1 MLTASQHLSESIR
14 KGTKFIGNSL
24 ISSSDYLIK
33 NTQPNPQPT
42 KISDSTR
49 ARLATAHKYSA
60 KGVKISAGVVA
71 RVVCAT
77 KFIGD
82 KIVDVT
88 RTRGNSPG
96 GKNSGFHFIGKAAKS
111 WSILGDSVET
121 GLKDL

>member
-14 KGTKFIGNSL
+14 KGTKFIGKSL

-71 RVVCAT
+71 RVVCAS

-88 RTRGNSPG
+88 RTRGNSLG
-96 GKNSGFHFIGKAAKS
+96 GNSGFRFIGKVAKS

-121 GLKDL
+121 GMKDL